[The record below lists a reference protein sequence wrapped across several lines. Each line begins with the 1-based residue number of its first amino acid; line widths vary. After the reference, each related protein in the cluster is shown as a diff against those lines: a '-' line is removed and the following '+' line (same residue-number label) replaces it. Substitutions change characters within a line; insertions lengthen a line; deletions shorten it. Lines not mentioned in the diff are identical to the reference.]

1 MKVVGIGTHKGRCY
15 EYLPIMTVPRE
26 EATQILHDG
35 MFDTLQLDEE
45 YAIRELESLAEKA
58 KEGFA
63 TEAKKYEFNIPQISH
78 REINNIVLSLNE
90 MKNKITKRV
99 STIK

>member
-1 MKVVGIGTHKGRCY
+1 
-15 EYLPIMTVPRE
+15 MTVPRE

-63 TEAKKYEFNIPQISH
+63 TESKKYEFNMPAISAS
-78 REINNIVLSLNE
+78 EINTIVSNLNE
-90 MKNKITKRV
+90 MKAKIANRIN
-99 STIK
+99 TIK